1 MIYSNKK
8 FVSESASS
16 EQLGHDP
23 EDLKPNSTGLEGID
37 IEDYYGFIPDLGL
50 ARSEELSDDENAYGD
65 FFRNPIAMKAFTE
78 HMNLSDA
85 KTRKAIM
92 AMNEAEQGA
101 ALTALTSKL
110 YDNIVSKVDD
120 IDYGEIPMTKG
131 DVTKLSNYMKLR
143 ECIDLLNGILKEY
156 KQDTSPINEIALA
169 LAHVES
175 RKDLFTRAFKLDVE
189 LPIILYNTTV
199 LNIISAVSFMIATCI
214 EFIKTP
220 NQDSFQITLDK
231 VAYAKTKSN
240 MIYGNLKK
248 FNKAANK
255 NDLDEALNHII
266 KTKVEH
272 HHEAAAIGAG
282 FSAVGSYLAG
292 LAGAH
297 PIALGITITAL
308 ILTVLIPLL
317 REMVFLFFYT
327 KMRVSEFFE
336 IQADLLQMNAYN
348 VENNGSMEDDKKKK
362 IVSKQ
367 LKIVEW
373 LRKMSNKF
381 AINNRKAEVEAER
394 EIERSDKKMNI
405 DDIESNSS
413 IF

>member
-23 EDLKPNSTGLEGID
+23 DEMKPNGTGLESID
-37 IEDYYGFIPDLGL
+37 VEDYYGYNPDQGL

-78 HMNLSDA
+78 HMDLSDA

-110 YDNIVSKVDD
+110 YDNIVAKVDD

-131 DVTKLSNYMKLR
+131 DVTKLSNYFKLR

-169 LAHVES
+169 LAHVEAN
-175 RKDLFTRAFKLDVE
+175 KDLFMRAFKLDVE

-199 LNIISAVSFMIATCI
+199 LNIISAVSYMIATCI

-220 NQDSFQITLDK
+220 NQDSFQVTLDK
-231 VAYAKTKSN
+231 VAYAKTKGN
-240 MIYGNLKK
+240 MIYNTLKK

-255 NDLDEALNHII
+255 GDLNNALNHVI

-272 HHEAAAIGAG
+272 HHEAAAIGLG
-282 FSAVGSYLAG
+282 IKAVGTFLGG
-292 LAGAH
+292 LN
-297 PIALGITITAL
+297 PVVLGITITAL
-308 ILTVLIPLL
+308 ILTILIPLL
-317 REMVFLFFYT
+317 REMVYLFFYT

-367 LKIVEW
+367 MKIVEW

-381 AINNRKAEVEAER
+381 AINIRKAEVEAER
-394 EIERSDKKMNI
+394 EIERSNKKMDI
-405 DDIESNSS
+405 DDIDSNSS

>member
-23 EDLKPNSTGLEGID
+23 DEMKPNGTGLEGID
-37 IEDYYGFIPDLGL
+37 VEDYYGFNPDQGL
-50 ARSEELSDDENAYGD
+50 VRSEELTDDENSYGD

-78 HMNLSDA
+78 HMNLSDP

-156 KQDTSPINEIALA
+156 KQDTTPINEIALA
-169 LAHVES
+169 LAHIEA
-175 RKDLFTRAFKLDVE
+175 RKDLFMRAFKLDVE

-199 LNIISAVSFMIATCI
+199 LNIISAVSYMIATCI

-220 NQDSFQITLDK
+220 NQDSFQVTLDK

-240 MIYGNLKK
+240 MIYSNLKK
-248 FNKAANK
+248 FNKVANK
-255 NDLDEALNHII
+255 KDLDEALNHII
-266 KTKVEH
+266 KTKV
-272 HHEAAAIGAG
+272 HHEAAAISAG
-282 FSAVGSYLAG
+282 LTAVGTFLSG
-292 LAGAH
+292 LN
-297 PIALGITITAL
+297 PIALGITFIAF

-348 VENNGSMEDDKKKK
+348 VENNSSMDDDKKKK
-362 IVSKQ
+362 VISKQ
-367 LKIVEW
+367 LKIVEL
-373 LRKMSNKF
+373 LRKISNKF
-381 AINNRKAEVEAER
+381 AINNRKAEVEADR
-394 EIERSDKKMNI
+394 EIEISNKKMDI
-405 DDIESNSS
+405 DDINNSS
-413 IF
+413 AIF

>member
-23 EDLKPNSTGLEGID
+23 DVMKPNGTGLEGID
-37 IEDYYGFIPDLGL
+37 VEDYYGFNPDQGL

-78 HMNLSDA
+78 HMNLSDP

-156 KQDTSPINEIALA
+156 KQDTTPINEIALA
-169 LAHVES
+169 LAHIEA
-175 RKDLFTRAFKLDVE
+175 RKDLFMRAFKLDVE

-199 LNIISAVSFMIATCI
+199 LNIISAVSYMIATCI

-220 NQDSFQITLDK
+220 NQDSFQVTLDK

-248 FNKAANK
+248 FNKVANK
-255 NDLDEALNHII
+255 HDLDEALNHVI
-266 KTKVEH
+266 KTKV
-272 HHEAAAIGAG
+272 HHEGAAIG
-282 FSAVGSYLAG
+282 SAITAIGSFL
-292 LAGAH
+292 GAH
-297 PIALGITITAL
+297 PIALGITITAI

-348 VENNGSMEDDKKKK
+348 VENNSSMDNDKKKK
-362 IVSKQ
+362 VVSKQ

-394 EIERSDKKMNI
+394 EIKDNNKKMDI
-405 DDIESNSS
+405 DDISSNSV

>member
-8 FVSESASS
+8 FVSESTSS
-16 EQLGHDP
+16 EQLGHNP
-23 EDLKPNSTGLEGID
+23 EELKPNSTGLESID
-37 IEDYYGFIPDLGL
+37 VEDYYGFNPDQGL
-50 ARSEELSDDENAYGD
+50 ARSEEMSDDDNAYGD

-78 HMNLSDA
+78 HMNLSDS

-92 AMNEAEQGA
+92 AMNEAEQSA

-156 KQDTSPINEIALA
+156 KQDTTPINEIALA
-169 LAHVES
+169 LAHIES
-175 RKDLFTRAFKLDVE
+175 RKDLFIRAFKLDVE

-220 NQDSFQITLDK
+220 NQDSFQVTLDK

-255 NDLDEALNHII
+255 NDLDDALNHII
-266 KTKVEH
+266 KTKVDH

-282 FSAVGSYLAG
+282 ISAVGTYLAG
-292 LAGAH
+292 LN
-297 PIALGITITAL
+297 PIVLGITVTAL

-394 EIERSDKKMNI
+394 EIERTNKKMDI

>member
-8 FVSESASS
+8 FISESASS

-23 EDLKPNSTGLEGID
+23 EDLKPNSTGLEGIN
-37 IEDYYGFIPDLGL
+37 IEDYYGFNPDQGL

-78 HMNLSDA
+78 HMNLSDP

-156 KQDTSPINEIALA
+156 KQDTAPINEIALA
-169 LAHVES
+169 LAHIES
-175 RKDLFTRAFKLDVE
+175 RKDLFMRAFKLDVE

-220 NQDSFQITLDK
+220 NQDSFQVTLDK

-240 MIYGNLKK
+240 MIYNNLKK

-255 NDLDEALNHII
+255 NDLDKALNHII
-266 KTKVEH
+266 KTKVDH
-272 HHEAAAIGAG
+272 HHESAAIGTAISAIGTFIAG
-282 FSAVGSYLAG
+282 
-292 LAGAH
+292 H
-297 PIALGITITAL
+297 PVALSITIVAI

-348 VENNGSMEDDKKKK
+348 VENNESMDDNKKKK
-362 IVSKQ
+362 VVSRQ

-381 AINNRKAEVEAER
+381 AINNRKAEVDAER
-394 EIERSDKKMNI
+394 EIKDSDRKINI
-405 DDIESNSS
+405 DDIDNTSV